1 MVLIILKTK
10 QFVFDKALKVQGGA
24 IVEHAINLFVQQT
37 LGLLLAHRRIAE
49 PNYTFITNVTKCFT
63 GKGMGETE
71 IPTRIKYEQP
81 NDGTV
86 LTRSCW

>member
-37 LGLLLAHRRIAE
+37 LGLLPVHRRIAE
-49 PNYTFITNVTKCFT
+49 PA
-63 GKGMGETE
+63 
-71 IPTRIKYEQP
+71 
-81 NDGTV
+81 
-86 LTRSCW
+86 

>member
-37 LGLLLAHRRIAE
+37 LGLLPAHRRIAE
-49 PNYTFITNVTKCFT
+49 PNYTFYNQRYQMLH
-63 GKGMGETE
+63 GKGYGRDRNSNSDK
-71 IPTRIKYEQP
+71 I
-81 NDGTV
+81 
-86 LTRSCW
+86 